1 MFASQCS
8 YNLPGNQIKLN
19 VPKITHEH
27 ILGWGCHVPLLK
39 YYKNA
44 TREEEEGVLAWM
56 RIKNVN
62 ITRNILSS

>member
-44 TREEEEGVLAWM
+44 TREQEEGVLGC
-56 RIKNVN
+56 
-62 ITRNILSS
+62 T